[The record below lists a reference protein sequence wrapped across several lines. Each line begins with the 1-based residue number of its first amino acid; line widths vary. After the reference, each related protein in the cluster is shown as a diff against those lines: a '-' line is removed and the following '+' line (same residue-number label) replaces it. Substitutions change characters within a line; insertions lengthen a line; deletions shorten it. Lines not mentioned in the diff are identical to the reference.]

1 MVSEQTVMV
10 LFIGGDVT
18 HRRLVFEALQGAQ
31 PVQLLGECGSI
42 AGALPLLEELSPNVI
57 IMDLTLPSIRD
68 LGWGSAGPATEPGVQ
83 ADHVDS

>member
-42 AGALPLLEELSPNVI
+42 DGALPLLEELSPNVI

-68 LGWGSAGPATEPGVQ
+68 LGGGLSRSGNGARGA
-83 ADHVDS
+83 S